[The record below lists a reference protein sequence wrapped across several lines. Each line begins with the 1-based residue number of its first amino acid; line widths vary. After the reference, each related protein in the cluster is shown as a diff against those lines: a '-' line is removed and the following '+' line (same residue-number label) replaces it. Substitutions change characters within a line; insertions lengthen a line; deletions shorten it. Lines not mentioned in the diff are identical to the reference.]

1 VASESTGASLITA
14 GVIVGASIL
23 VSAFVLKSSIDRG
36 TEQLEELRG
45 GLEVA
50 AAAVKPAAPTA
61 QKARSR
67 RPDPNRRYKIDISGR
82 PVKGGENAKVTIVE
96 WSDFQCPFCRRVT
109 PTLEQIHETYG
120 DQVRVVFRHLPLSI
134 HSKAPAAHAAAEAA
148 HKQGKFW
155 EMHDKIFENQRELS
169 AEKFT
174 AYATELGLDV
184 DQYKKDVVSAEV
196 KKRVDSDSS
205 AAATLGVTG
214 TPAFFV
220 NGRYL
225 SGAQPFAS
233 FKKLIDEELDK
244 G

>member
-1 VASESTGASLITA
+1 MPKKYL
-14 GVIVGASIL
+14 L
-23 VSAFVLKSSIDRG
+23 V
-36 TEQLEELRG
+36 T
-45 GLEVA
+45 EVA
-50 AAAVKPAAPTA
+50 RLLGVTPLTIRNWDSRGKLIAYRNPVNNYRMYKVEDVEALMRAIE
-61 QKARSR
+61 RSKE
-67 RPDPNRRYKIDISGR
+67 RPRRYKIDISGR
-82 PVKGGENAKVTIVE
+82 PAKGSKNAKVTIVE
-96 WSDFQCPFCRRVT
+96 WSDFQCPFCKRVT
-109 PTLEQIHETYG
+109 PTLDQIHETYG
-120 DQVRVVFRHLPLSI
+120 DQVRIVFRHLPLSI

-169 AEKFT
+169 ADKF
-174 AYATELGLDV
+174 AEYAQELGLDV

-196 KKRVDSDSS
+196 KKRLDGDSS

-225 SGAQPFAS
+225 SGAQPFTS

>member
-1 VASESTGASLITA
+1 MASESTGAPLITA

-36 TEQLEELRG
+36 TEQLEELRSG
-45 GLEVA
+45 VETA
-50 AAAVKPAAPTA
+50 AAAVKPSAPAAR
-61 QKARSR
+61 QARSR
-67 RPDPNRRYKIDISGR
+67 RPDPNRRYQIDIAGR

-96 WSDFQCPFCRRVT
+96 WSDFQCPYCKRVT

-134 HSKAPAAHAAAEAA
+134 HPKAPAAHAAAEAA
-148 HKQGKFW
+148 HQQGKFW
-155 EMHDKIFENQRELS
+155 EMHDKIFANQRELS
-169 AEKFT
+169 AEKFVE
-174 AYATELGLDV
+174 YATELDLDV
-184 DQYKKDVVSAEV
+184 DRFKKDVVSSDV
-196 KKRVDSDSS
+196 KKQVDGDSG
-205 AAATLGVTG
+205 AAATLGITG

-233 FKKLIDEELDK
+233 FKRLIDEELDK
-244 G
+244 S